1 MEMIR
6 QLASGKYTRQFFE
19 PNSKSPGSLKI
30 PNLPSTKNN
39 KPAATIISP
48 RKIKSLP
55 ICCGPKS
62 IFSLS
67 KT

>member
-1 MEMIR
+1 M

-39 KPAATIISP
+39 KPDATIINP
-48 RKIKSLP
+48 RKINS
-55 ICCGPKS
+55 
-62 IFSLS
+62 FFR
-67 KT
+67 